1 MGYPM
6 KIFRNIQFASEFVAK
21 KTAYFELLRT
31 ASQRELTPE
40 WLKDRYGTVSS
51 HALLVGSR
59 LWLVI
64 GVAHIIGL
72 FTPETITGV
81 VLPGQQRTAMVF
93 DYNTENLVLDKEVW
107 FKKNALGRVGEL
119 NKALIDA
126 RISADEWE
134 EGVNAIY
141 EQASSEN
148 LMGEP
153 IFGQKH
159 EWAFL
164 SNELGDMYAYAGP
177 EVVLSIVDPRFS
189 EEESRSPEKDNGL
202 SCMYPW
208 DQENLKEVNL
218 CELDSPIFERDG
230 TSQSWFHEID
240 VLIEKNQS
248 ISGYYISPGK
258 IRVHV
263 SRGKSQKGDEKDW
276 KLDSVELVE
285 LGALRRNAG
294 FVYSK
299 AGVEANAFTPFE
311 SYSGQI
317 DSVANEVERIIQLPP
332 PRPFVSKLI
341 YVVTY
346 VFASIICAFVM
357 ALLCVI
363 LGQKREERPL
373 GEIFQICAHMLL
385 SATGAFCALYLLA
398 FNYVPVDRAAY
409 QLYEAIWSDNLWGMF
424 IPLTL
429 LFAIFIPIFWLLRFF
444 INPFALQVTAACR
457 YPVVWEARSFMFGF
471 RRAKSLPS
479 IAFRVV
485 AIGMFCFYVYQAMQ
499 LERFETSIELLLFQW
514 DLF

>member
-59 LWLVI
+59 LWLVM

-72 FTPETITGV
+72 FAPETTTGV
-81 VLPGQQRTAMVF
+81 ALPGQQRTAMVF

-107 FKKNALGRVGEL
+107 FNKNALKRLGEL
-119 NKALIDA
+119 NKAWLDG
-126 RISADEWE
+126 RLSEDEWV
-134 EGVNAIY
+134 EGTNAIW
-141 EQASSEN
+141 EQGSSRY
-148 LMGEP
+148 LMGQP

-164 SNELGDMYAYAGP
+164 SKELGGTYAGS
-177 EVVLSIVDPRFS
+177 EVLLSIVDPRFS

-202 SCMYPW
+202 SCMYPGVW
-208 DQENLKEVNL
+208 ANFLEMNL

-230 TSQSWFHEID
+230 TSQSWFHEVD
-240 VLIEKNQS
+240 VLIEKSKNLR
-248 ISGYYISPGK
+248 YFISPGK

-263 SRGKSQKGDEKDW
+263 SRGKSQKGDDKDW
-276 KLDSVELVE
+276 KLGSVELVE
-285 LGALRRNAG
+285 LGTLRRNARL
-294 FVYSK
+294 VYEK
-299 AGVEANAFTPFE
+299 AGVEVNAFTTFD
-311 SYSGQI
+311 SYSEQI
-317 DSVANEVERIIQLPP
+317 NSVENEIERLIQLPAP
-332 PRPFVSKLI
+332 KPFVSKLI

-346 VFASIICAFVM
+346 ILASIICAFVM

-373 GEIFQICAHMLL
+373 GEVFQICAHMLV
-385 SATGAFCALYLLA
+385 SATGAFCAIYLLA
-398 FNYVPVDRAAY
+398 LNFIPFDRVVY
-409 QLYEAIWSDNLWGMF
+409 QIIEALLSGNVWGML
-424 IPLTL
+424 IPLTIL
-429 LFAIFIPIFWLLRFF
+429 LTACLPIFWLLRFF
-444 INPFALQVTAACR
+444 VNPFVLQVTAACR

-485 AIGMFCFYVYQAMQ
+485 GIGMFCFYMYQTLQ
-499 LERFETSIELLLFQW
+499 LERIETSIELILFEW